1 MVVYVYIKYWK
12 CSPVERSPDLKKYI
26 TANQNWCLSFDYNMF
41 GKKMGELIIRSGA
54 SGSTVERWRMTGNQ
68 GRNWL
73 QARIDV
79 PAEQNLVVSLFE
91 VYMFYTSAVVI

>member
-1 MVVYVYIKYWK
+1 MFTTWTHFWSQKENKTIA
-12 CSPVERSPDLKKYI
+12 
-26 TANQNWCLSFDYNMF
+26 ANQNWCLSFDYNMF

-79 PAEQNLVVSLFE
+79 PAEQNLVVSLFD
-91 VYMFYTSAVVI
+91 VYNVIYVQ